1 MSGLQHNLQFLLRG
15 HLHGIQAAFRKRGR
29 RGREKEGEDDG
40 EGEMT
45 VLNWTLSMWNKGI
58 YQDLQHHLFSFSEMS
73 FLWSTGIWCIRYKI
87 CWAEPFLQ
95 RVMGTVSA
103 GQPAN
108 LTSPQL
114 MQNLSF
120 SLRVDRRTP
129 AAYCELKPQV
139 IYAVTCNQNDRKP
152 TLGCT
157 GWIPWS
163 YLHLFFMDLLVQT
176 QSREDICLVPPFP
189 ASLSDVALQYYRIC
203 YQILLS
209 IYFMYY
215 AKIKG
220 SEHWPFRKI
229 LNLL

>member
-45 VLNWTLSMWNKGI
+45 VLNWTLSMWNKDI

-73 FLWSTGIWCIRYKI
+73 FLWSTGIWCIWYKI

-95 RVMGTVSA
+95 RVMRTVSA
-103 GQPAN
+103 GQPTN

-139 IYAVTCNQNDRKP
+139 IYAVTCNQEWQETHFGMHWMDSLIIFTFVFYGLVSWN
-152 TLGCT
+152 TE
-157 GWIPWS
+157 PWR
-163 YLHLFFMDLLVQT
+163 HLPCATISCSSHRCSTAILQNL
-176 QSREDICLVPPFP
+176 
-189 ASLSDVALQYYRIC
+189 LSDSPLHIFHVLCKDKRLWTLA
-203 YQILLS
+203 
-209 IYFMYY
+209 F
-215 AKIKG
+215 
-220 SEHWPFRKI
+220 
-229 LNLL
+229 